1 MTRPGNE
8 ELAPPAVLAKLRGG
22 ELPVLPVE
30 DWKNRPVTAPQH
42 PPAAPHAFR
51 FLKRRKRTMSC
62 LRAVIEVEPTDCD
75 TTLYLNYRVLSMDA
89 PSAWYISAADF
100 RQEPDGYRR
109 LEYCSEKLFVLLQT
123 VFSCAVMGM
132 SVAEERYGSRISLF
146 WCECEE
152 GSDSGPDVTD
162 ILNQLQ
168 ELSGLRK
175 KKALRSRHMWRV
187 PYGDGWLTHP
197 WGLLRAVCLE
207 MWLADRPQTIPAR
220 AA

>member
-8 ELAPPAVLAKLRGG
+8 ELAPLAVLAKLRGG
-22 ELPVLPVE
+22 ELPVLPLE

-42 PPAAPHAFR
+42 PPAVPHALR
-51 FLKRRKRTMSC
+51 FLKRRKHTVSC
-62 LRAVIEVEPTDCD
+62 LRVVIEVEPTDCD
-75 TTLYLNYRVLSMDA
+75 TTLYLNYRFPSMDSMDA
-89 PSAWYISAADF
+89 PSSWYISAADF
-100 RQEPDGYRR
+100 RQEPDSYRR
-109 LEYCSEKLFVLLQT
+109 LEYCSEQLFVL
-123 VFSCAVMGM
+123 FSCAVMGM
-132 SVAEERYGSRISLF
+132 SVAEEYYGSRISLF

-168 ELSGLRK
+168 EPSGLCK
-175 KKALRSRHMWRV
+175 KKVLRSRHMRRV
-187 PYGDGWLTHP
+187 PYGDGWLAHP

-207 MWLADRPQTIPAR
+207 MWLAGRPQTIPAR